1 MVFHPTLQ
9 EELRQL
15 GQQVLVFQGG
25 GALGAYQAGVYEALH
40 KAGIELDW
48 VIGTSI
54 GAINASI
61 IAGNAPADRM
71 DRLRAFWKRVEFGG
85 WLDDCLPDSLSTMLR
100 YWSAVTTGIPG
111 FFEPNFASRFGL
123 RSPLDSDQA
132 GYYSVGPLRDTLG
145 ELVDFEIANA
155 GTTRLTV
162 GASNVST
169 SEMVYFD
176 SREETLDMR
185 HILASGALPPAFP
198 PVRIG
203 DAYFWDGGVLS
214 NTPVEMVF
222 DDNPRRDSVI
232 YSVHIWNP
240 EGPPPRSMHDVM
252 NRYKDVQYSSRS
264 ASHIKRQRQL
274 HRLRHIITEIADHL
288 TEEAKSDPRV
298 QSLLGYGCKT
308 RMHVVRL
315 LAPRLGYEDHS
326 KDVDFSPSS
335 IRQRW
340 EAGYAHTMRMLD
352 STPWRADADPVE
364 GFILHET
371 MAGHSVVTAAAME

>member
-1 MVFHPTLQ
+1 VSQSSLHA
-9 EELRQL
+9 ELSQL

-40 KAGIELDW
+40 KAGIEVDW
-48 VIGTSI
+48 AIGTSI

-61 IAGNAPADRM
+61 IAGNAPTDRM

-85 WLDDCLPDSLSTMLR
+85 WLDDYLPDALSTALR

-111 FFEPNFASRFGL
+111 FFEPNLVSRFGL
-123 RSPLDSDQA
+123 QSPLESVDA
-132 GYYSVGPLRDTLG
+132 GYYSVGPLRDTLR
-145 ELVDFEIANA
+145 ELIDFDVVNSGA
-155 GTTRLTV
+155 TRLTV
-162 GASNVST
+162 GASNIST

-176 SREETLDMR
+176 TREEALDMR

-203 DAYFWDGGVLS
+203 DDFFWDGGVLS
-214 NTPVEMVF
+214 NTPVETVF
-222 DDNPRRDSVI
+222 DDNPRRNSMI

-264 ASHIKRQRQL
+264 AAHIKRQRQL
-274 HRLRHIITEIADHL
+274 HRLRHVITEIADHL
-288 TEEAKSDPRV
+288 SEDARSDPRV
-298 QSLLGYGCKT
+298 QNLLGYGCWT

-326 KDVDFSPSS
+326 KDVDFSPAG
-335 IRQRW
+335 IKQRW

-352 STPWRADADPVE
+352 AAPWRSETDPIE

-371 MAGHSVVTAAAME
+371 MAGESISTAAAME

>member
-1 MVFHPTLQ
+1 MPQSPLS
-9 EELRQL
+9 EELRKL

-40 KAGIELDW
+40 AAGIEVDW
-48 VIGTSI
+48 AIGTSI
-54 GAINASI
+54 GAINAAI
-61 IAGNAPADRM
+61 IAGNAPADRIH
-71 DRLRAFWKRVEFGG
+71 RLRAFWERVEYGG
-85 WLDDCLPDSLSTMLR
+85 WLDDFFPGPLSTTLR
-100 YWSAVTTGIPG
+100 FWSAMATGIPG
-111 FFEPNFASRFGL
+111 FFEPNMAMGFG
-123 RSPLDSDQA
+123 SHAQIESEQA
-132 GYYSVGPLRDTLG
+132 GYYSVEPLRRTLG
-145 ELVDFEIANA
+145 DLVDFNVLNSAA
-155 GTTRLTV
+155 TRLTV

-176 SREETLDMR
+176 SRDEALAIC

-203 DAYFWDGGVLS
+203 DDFFWDGGVLS
-214 NTPVEMVF
+214 NTPVETVF
-222 DDNPRRDSVI
+222 DDNPRRNSVI

-274 HRLRHIITEIADHL
+274 HRLRHVITEIADHL
-288 TEEAKSDPRV
+288 GEEIRQDPRV
-298 QSLLGYGCKT
+298 QELLAYGSRT
-308 RMHVVRL
+308 RMHVIRL

-340 EAGYAHTMRMLD
+340 EAGYAHTMRMLEA
-352 STPWRADADPVE
+352 SPWRSDSDPIE

-371 MAGHSVVTAAAME
+371 MGGLNVTTAAANE